1 MTIAAEQAQVLKAGI
16 TPGRWKAADAKGTFG
31 ILCYEDIRNDTGV
44 SVASVWH
51 SDDYAPLPADDYAP
65 LPDRKTR
72 AGNASAI
79 AAIPDMLDTI
89 IAQAAEIDRLTYK
102 LDDAVSVMRCPEVMA
117 LAEALHYYADFH
129 ENPNDGPWGLASD
142 DYGKVAREA
151 LIKLCNKNGR
161 SK

>member
-1 MTIAAEQAQVLKAGI
+1 MTITVEQARELKAGI
-16 TPGRWKAADAKGTFG
+16 TPGDWKTAGSVG
-31 ILCYEDIRNDTGV
+31 VYGEVCYEQIGIWGGVTLANAMYSDNDE
-44 SVASVWH
+44 
-51 SDDYAPLPADDYAP
+51 Y
-65 LPDRKTR
+65 LPDCETG
-72 AGNASAI
+72 ASNAQAI

>member
-1 MTIAAEQAQVLKAGI
+1 MIITAEQAQSLKAGI
-16 TPGRWKAADAKGTFG
+16 TPGRWKTTDAKGTFG
-31 ILCYEDIRNDTGV
+31 ILCYENISNDTGI

-51 SDDYAPLPADDYAP
+51 SDDYETLPN
-65 LPDRKTR
+65 RKTR

-89 IAQAAEIDRLTYK
+89 IAQAAEIACLTCK
-102 LDDAVSVMRCPEVMA
+102 RDEAVSVMQCPEVMA
-117 LAEALHYYADFH
+117 LVDALHYYADFH

-151 LIKLCNKNGR
+151 LIKLCNKNGV
-161 SK
+161 